1 LNELRAVKTA
11 LDGTRLQALGVPRGP
26 QIGRILAEVQAAL
39 LDGTIATPEQEEEYA
54 QQIMARERRGASR
67 K

>member
-1 LNELRAVKTA
+1 
-11 LDGTRLQALGVPRGP
+11 LQELGVPRGP

-54 QQIMARERRGASR
+54 QQIMAREGRGP
-67 K
+67 

>member
-1 LNELRAVKTA
+1 
-11 LDGTRLQALGVPRGP
+11 LQELGVLRGP

-54 QQIMARERRGASR
+54 RQIMAREGRGASR
-67 K
+67 TQT